1 MKQPFGVIL
10 AGGQARRMGGG
21 DKALL
26 QLGGQT
32 LLAHVAERLEPQVAR
47 LALNANGDPARF
59 GPLDFDIVPDSVS
72 GQSGP
77 LAGVLAGLDWA
88 AALGADHVVTVA
100 ADTPFFPCDLVPR
113 LLLAAETE
121 GQPIALARSPEGI
134 HPTFGLWPVAL
145 REALRQALADGTR
158 KLRAWAAE
166 QGAAFADFPAQTPD
180 AFFNINTPDDL
191 AAARAHLAPADAA
204 TPLAADCFAEPE
216 AQGLASV
223 AEAQARLRASL
234 HPVTGIETVGLAEAA
249 GRILA
254 RDVTAR
260 RANPPATNSAMDG
273 YAFAHASLSGTPL
286 KLTQGR
292 SAAGAPF
299 AGTVAPG
306 HALRIFTGALLPE
319 GTDTVVMQE
328 NTTAEGGHLTL
339 AATPAPRA
347 NTRPTGE
354 DVAEGAPVLA
364 ATRRLGP
371 REVGLL
377 AAVGIAEVAVRQR
390 LRVGVLSTGDELV
403 APDTDATP
411 GQTFDANRPMLIGMA
426 AGWGHA
432 VTDLGHVPDDRAA
445 LRARLDEASAGLDA
459 ILTSGGASVGDE
471 DHVSALLREAG
482 QVAQWRVALKPGKP
496 LLLGQ
501 WRRVPVFGLPGNPV
515 SAFTTACLF
524 VHPALSLMAGGAWS
538 EPRGLTLPAGFTL
551 SKRAGRRAFLRARM
565 RADGTVETFR
575 SDSSGMISGLAWAD
589 GFVELPEAAC
599 EIAPGDPVRY
609 LPFTEFG
616 LNP

>member
-26 QLGGQT
+26 DLGGAR
-32 LLAHVAERLEPQVAR
+32 LIDRVAERLAPQVAR

-59 GPLDFDIVPDSVS
+59 GSVGFDIIPDSVS
-72 GQSGP
+72 GQAGP

-88 AALGADHVVTVA
+88 AEHGADHIVTAA

-113 LLLAAETE
+113 LLFAAETG
-121 GQPIALARSPEGI
+121 GQPIALARSPEGL
-134 HPTFGLWPVAL
+134 HPTFGLWPVGL
-145 REALRQALADGTR
+145 RDMLRQALGDGTR
-158 KLRAWAAE
+158 KLRTWAAE
-166 QGAAFADFPAQTPD
+166 QGAAMADFPAQSPD
-180 AFFNINTPDDL
+180 AFFNINTPEDL
-191 AAARAHLAPADAA
+191 TLARRIVTAPAPLAP
-204 TPLAADCFAEPE
+204 DCFARPE

-223 AEAQARLRASL
+223 AEARARLRASL
-234 HPVTGIETVGLAEAA
+234 RAVTGVETVTLREAT

-273 YAFAHASLSGTPL
+273 YAFAHASLSGGAPL
-286 KLTQGR
+286 TLTEGR

-299 AGTVAPG
+299 ADTVPPG

-328 NTTAEGGHLTL
+328 NAIVADGQLTL
-339 AATPAPRA
+339 TAAPAPFD
-347 NTRPTGE
+347 NTRARGE
-354 DVAEGAPVLA
+354 DIAEGAPVLSA
-364 ATRRLGP
+364 ARRLGP

-377 AAVGIAEVAVRQR
+377 AAVGIAEVPVFGR

-403 APDTDATP
+403 APDADATP
-411 GQTFDANRPMLIGMA
+411 GQTFDANRPMLIGMVH
-426 AGWGHA
+426 GWGHD
-432 VTDLGHVPDDRAA
+432 VTDLGHVRDDRAA
-445 LRARLDEASAGLDA
+445 LRARLDEAVGRLDA

-471 DHVSALLREAG
+471 DHVSALLGEEGRVE
-482 QVAQWRVALKPGKP
+482 QWRVALKPGKP

-524 VHPALSLMAGGAWS
+524 VYPALALMSGGAWS
-538 EPRGLTLPAGFTL
+538 DPRGFTLPAAFTL
-551 SKRAGRRAFLRARM
+551 SKRAGRRTFLRARL
-565 RADGTVETFR
+565 RPDGTVETFR
-575 SDSSGMISGLAWAD
+575 ADGSGMISGLSWAD
-589 GFVELPEAAC
+589 GFVDLPEAAV
-599 EIAPGDPVRY
+599 EIVPGDPVRY
-609 LPFTEFG
+609 VPFSEFG
-616 LNP
+616 LTS